1 MVIYLSC
8 SAPKAVF
15 DYFGELGYEI
25 RRIEP
30 SGSVNGAIASHPDI
44 FMCRDTVRGVTIH
57 GDMAK
62 IGRDYPENAAYCA
75 VILEKYLICN
85 LKHTAREILK
95 YAENI
100 GLEKI
105 HVNQGY
111 AKCSCAVVDGRSI
124 ITADDGIYKALAG
137 CDIDVLKIAGGYVQL
152 EGYDYGFI
160 GGACGTV
167 GDELV
172 FCGDLRE
179 HPDFEKICAFAEK
192 RGVKVRYFEGVPLT
206 DVGTIIA
213 EK

>member
-8 SAPKAVF
+8 GAPKAVF
-15 DYFGELGYEI
+15 DYFGKLGYEI
-25 RRIEP
+25 KRIERQRT
-30 SGSVNGAIASHPDI
+30 VNGAIASHPDI
-44 FMCRDTVRGVTIH
+44 FMCRDMVRGVTIH

-85 LKHTAREILK
+85 LKYTAREILE

-111 AKCSCAVVDGRSI
+111 AKCGCAVVDGRSV
-124 ITADDGIYKALAG
+124 ITADEGIYKSLEG
-137 CDIDVLKIAGGYVQL
+137 RDIDVLKIAGGYVRL
-152 EGYDYGFI
+152 KGYAYGFI
-160 GGACGTV
+160 GGACGRV

-179 HPDFEKICAFAEK
+179 HPDFERICEFAEK
-192 RGVKVRYFEGVPLT
+192 RGVKIRYFENVPLT
-206 DVGTIIA
+206 DAGTIIA
-213 EK
+213 EE